1 MPDELIG
8 HRLGSYEVTA
18 KLGEGGMGEVYRAT
32 DTKLK
37 REVAI
42 KVLPQEFTAD
52 KERLARFEREAQ
64 LLAQLN
70 HPNIAQIYGLET
82 SGATHALV
90 MELVPGPTLAERLE
104 SGAFSTTESLT
115 FALQIAQALEEA
127 HEKGIVHRDLKPQ
140 NIKASSEG
148 KAKVLD
154 FGLAKAMDA
163 TPGAAS
169 AADRARSPTIM
180 NSPTLTA
187 VHGTQLGVILG
198 TAAYMAPEQ
207 ARGVAVDKRADIWAF
222 GVVLF
227 EMLSGRRLFEGELVT
242 DVLANVLK
250 TNVDFGA
257 LPADTPAAIRTL
269 LRRCLARNP
278 KNRLRDIGDARLVL
292 EELASGKADEG
303 APVGATAVAA
313 PPRPLARRF
322 LPWVLAA
329 IASLAAILLAVGQT
343 RAPRSAAPRLLRFQ
357 IAPPASSNTSRRGSG
372 FELSADGRYFAI
384 ASAGELWVRALDAV
398 AFRRLEGIAEATYP
412 FWSPDGAWIGFFA
425 DNQLKKV
432 ARDGGP
438 AQKISDAPEG
448 RGAAW
453 GADGVIVF
461 SAGVGGGGGGLSR
474 VSAQGGQPAALTHL
488 PAGGVNQY
496 HRYPQFLPGGRSF
509 LFQFLSPSPE
519 VAGTYLASVDGG
531 EPERVLDGGDQARF
545 APAADG
551 SGKGYLLF
559 RRDNTLMAQAFDP
572 GRRKVSGELIPVAD
586 GVGSGGNTG
595 SGAFAV
601 SGNGLLAWSGD
612 LLESGEL
619 TWIGRS
625 GERLGSVLPDTREIQ
640 GLALARG
647 ARRLAFGVGRPSDIW
662 IQTLPGGTPSRFTF
676 GSAPGWAYP
685 LWSPDGTELIYTT
698 FDLVGFPQYEIRRR
712 RADRAGG
719 EETLV
724 SAKAVLYPWDWSP
737 DGGSLLY
744 GDEASDLWLLP
755 LTGERKPIAFL
766 DSPGRLTFAQL
777 SPDGRLVAYV
787 SDEQG
792 QAEVFVTTVPPSGAI
807 WQISTSGGTMP
818 RWRRDGGELYFRAAD
833 GGLKVVELGA
843 GTGTAAIEER
853 KAPRTLFVG
862 IPTSGNTS
870 LYTYTAADDG
880 QRFLVSSSKSS
891 ARPPITL
898 EVNWQSALQRG
909 ASDGTTK
916 AD

>member
-1 MPDELIG
+1 MIG
-8 HRLGSYEVTA
+8 TRLGSYEITA

-32 DTKLK
+32 DTRLK

-42 KVLPQEFTAD
+42 KVLPTAFTAD

-70 HPNIAQIYGLET
+70 HTNIAQIFGIET

-90 MELVPGPTLAERLE
+90 MELVDGPTLAERLE
-104 SGAFSTTESLT
+104 SGPLSFAESLS

-148 KAKVLD
+148 KIKVLD

-163 TPGAAS
+163 TPGSAS
-169 AADRARSPTIM
+169 ATDLARSPTLM
-180 NSPTLTA
+180 QSPTLTA
-187 VHGTQLGVILG
+187 AHGTQLGVILG

-207 ARGVAVDKRADIWAF
+207 ARGVAVDKRADIWGF

-250 TNVDFGA
+250 SEVDFGA
-257 LPADTPAAIRTL
+257 LPADTPPAIRTL

-278 KNRLRDIGDARLVL
+278 KNRMRDIGDARLVL
-292 EELASGKADEG
+292 EELAAGKPEEPVPAG
-303 APVGATAVAA
+303 AVSAAA
-313 PPRPLARRF
+313 PRRSFRARS
-322 LPWVLAA
+322 LPWALAGV
-329 IASLAAILLAVGQT
+329 ASLAAILFAVLPT
-343 RAPRSAAPRLLRFQ
+343 RAPRAEAPRLLRFQ
-357 IAPPASSNTSRRGSG
+357 IAPPASANTSRRGSG
-372 FELSADGRYFAI
+372 FELSADGRYFVI

-425 DNQLKKV
+425 ENQMRKV

-438 AQKISDAPEG
+438 VQKICDAPEG
-448 RGAAW
+448 RGATW

-461 SAGVGGGGGGLSR
+461 SAGAGGGGGGLSR
-474 VSAQGGQPAALTHL
+474 VSAQGGQPVALTHVA
-488 PAGGVNQY
+488 AGGVNQY

-519 VAGTYLASVDGG
+519 LAGIYVASVDGG
-531 EPERVLDGGDQARF
+531 EPERVLEGGDQARF
-545 APAADG
+545 APATDG
-551 SGKGYLLF
+551 SGDGYLLF
-559 RRDNTLMAQAFDP
+559 RRENTLMAQAFDP
-572 GRRKVSGELIPVAD
+572 GRRRVSGELIPVAD

-601 SGNGLLAWSGD
+601 STNGLLAWSAD

-625 GERLGSVLPDTREIQ
+625 GERLESVLQDTREIQ
-640 GLALARG
+640 GLALAPG

-662 IQTLPGGTPSRFTF
+662 IQALPGGTPSRFTF

-685 LWSPDGTELIYTT
+685 LWSPDGAELIYST
-698 FDLVGFPQYEIRRR
+698 FDLVGYPQYEIRRR
-712 RADRAGG
+712 RADRAGA

-724 SAKAVLYPWDWSP
+724 SAKTVLYPWDWTQ
-737 DGGSLLY
+737 DGDSIVY

-755 LTGERKPIAFL
+755 LTGDRKPVAFL
-766 DSPGRLTFAQL
+766 DSTGGLTFAQF
-777 SPDGRLVAYV
+777 SPDGRLLAYA

-807 WQISTSGGTMP
+807 WQISTSGGSMP
-818 RWRRDGGELYFRAAD
+818 RWRRDGGELYFRASD

-880 QRFLVSSSKSS
+880 QRFLVSLSKSS
-891 ARPPITL
+891 SRPQITL
-898 EVNWQSALQRG
+898 EVNWQSAVGMRTG
-909 ASDGTTK
+909 GS
-916 AD
+916 